1 MGADPPNGGHS
12 AWLRVGAYF
21 LISFF
26 TCALLRLGISAAS
39 HRPSAGSAHLAQA
52 GTTVI
57 CWR

>member
-26 TCALLRLGISAAS
+26 TCALLRLGISAA
-39 HRPSAGSAHLAQA
+39 
-52 GTTVI
+52 
-57 CWR
+57 